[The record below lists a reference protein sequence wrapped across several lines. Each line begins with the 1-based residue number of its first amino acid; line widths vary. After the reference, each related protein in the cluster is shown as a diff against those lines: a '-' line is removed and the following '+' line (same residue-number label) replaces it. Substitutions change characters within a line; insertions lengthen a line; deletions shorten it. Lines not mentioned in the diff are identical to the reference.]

1 VYKLKAPD
9 VHVNCDGIGRSPR
22 CCLAIGHSLD
32 ETVDRLA
39 EPGQRLDRA
48 RRQQNDPHHLC
59 DALDVGAKLVVM
71 TGEPRTFTVV
81 LEPAEEGG
89 FIVTVPALP
98 ELGTQG
104 DTYDEAM
111 ANAREAIELVIE
123 DRLSRGEPI
132 PADVQPQIERITIA
146 A

>member
-1 VYKLKAPD
+1 MKDY
-9 VHVNCDGIGRSPR
+9 RY
-22 CCLAIGHSLD
+22 
-32 ETVDRLA
+32 
-39 EPGQRLDRA
+39 
-48 RRQQNDPHHLC
+48 
-59 DALDVGAKLVVM
+59 
-71 TGEPRTFTVV
+71 TFTVV

-89 FIVTVPALP
+89 FVVTVPALP

-104 DTYDEAM
+104 DTYEEAM

-132 PADVQPQIERITIA
+132 PADIKPQIERITIA

>member
-1 VYKLKAPD
+1 MRQGAA
-9 VHVNCDGIGRSPR
+9 GRGGGVTS
-22 CCLAIGHSLD
+22 A
-32 ETVDRLA
+32 
-39 EPGQRLDRA
+39 A
-48 RRQQNDPHHLC
+48 RSSSFTFLQPADF
-59 DALDVGAKLVVM
+59 GATLTIM
-71 TGEPRTFTVV
+71 GRNSHTFTVV

-111 ANAREAIELVIE
+111 LNAREAIELVIE
-123 DRLSRGEPI
+123 DRLARGESI
-132 PADVQPQIERITIA
+132 PSDVEPQIERITVA

>member
-1 VYKLKAPD
+1 MIDHAY
-9 VHVNCDGIGRSPR
+9 
-22 CCLAIGHSLD
+22 
-32 ETVDRLA
+32 
-39 EPGQRLDRA
+39 
-48 RRQQNDPHHLC
+48 
-59 DALDVGAKLVVM
+59 
-71 TGEPRTFTVV
+71 TFTII

-104 DTYDEAM
+104 DTYDEALS
-111 ANAREAIELVIE
+111 NAREAIELVIE

-132 PADVQPQIERITIA
+132 PADVKPQLDQVTIA

>member
-1 VYKLKAPD
+1 M
-9 VHVNCDGIGRSPR
+9 S
-22 CCLAIGHSLD
+22 
-32 ETVDRLA
+32 
-39 EPGQRLDRA
+39 A
-48 RRQQNDPHHLC
+48 RRNPTLHLV
-59 DALDVGAKLVVM
+59 LQRPGVGATLRDHDSRQ
-71 TGEPRTFTVV
+71 PHTFTVV

-89 FIVTVPALP
+89 FVVTVPALP

-123 DRLSRGEPI
+123 DRLARGEPI
-132 PADVQPQIERITIA
+132 PPDVQPQLERITIA

>member
-1 VYKLKAPD
+1 MAM
-9 VHVNCDGIGRSPR
+9 H
-22 CCLAIGHSLD
+22 A
-32 ETVDRLA
+32 
-39 EPGQRLDRA
+39 
-48 RRQQNDPHHLC
+48 
-59 DALDVGAKLVVM
+59 
-71 TGEPRTFTVV
+71 RTFTIV

-98 ELGTQG
+98 EVGTQG
-104 DTYDEAM
+104 ETYDEAM

-132 PADVQPQIERITIA
+132 PEDVQPRLERITVA